1 MWNSLRVRIALL
13 TGAALA
19 NVMATAVMLMSV
31 ESVPGQT
38 VSLPR
43 EWQLLWWI
51 LALLVL
57 GLAWLNLVQFVRPLR
72 ILTGMVQQIG
82 RGNYDAADH
91 PTFAVRELEQL
102 RGTLDQMA
110 HKILEDQTALESY
123 IERLT
128 QVEEHERMQLARALH
143 DGTLQD
149 LVVLDQKADQLRHEL
164 RAFAPAGTERLADI
178 QNLVKKID
186 ATLRQVETELR
197 PPILDDLGLVAC
209 LKEAAQGVQADFQ
222 VTGEERPLS
231 PNCALELLKMVQEV
245 LRNADR
251 HADAEWIEL
260 KVHFSREAVTVTIQD
275 NGVGFQ
281 VPPDRTAFARTH
293 HFGLMDLD
301 QRARKLHAT
310 LEIESAPKSGTRVT
324 IRVPLSTCDR

>member
-13 TGAALA
+13 TLTALA
-19 NVMATAVMLMSV
+19 IVMVTAVSLMATEGVAG
-31 ESVPGQT
+31 PT
-38 VSLPR
+38 VSLPL
-43 EWQLLWWI
+43 EWQLVWWI
-51 LALLVL
+51 LVILVL
-57 GLAWLNLVQFVRPLR
+57 GLAWLSLVQFVRPLR
-72 ILTGMVQQIG
+72 ILTEMVQQIG
-82 RGNYDAADH
+82 RGNYHAAER

-110 HKILEDQTALESY
+110 HKILDDQAALESY

-128 QVEEHERMQLARALH
+128 QVEEHERTQLARALH

-164 RAFAPAGTERLADI
+164 RAFAPAGTERLTDI
-178 QNLVKKID
+178 QNLVQKID
-186 ATLRQVETELR
+186 AALRQVETELR

-209 LKEAAQGVQADFQ
+209 LEEAAKGVGAEFQ
-222 VTGEERPLS
+222 VTGEEQPFSSTR
-231 PNCALELLKMVQEV
+231 ALELLKMVKEV

-260 KVHFSREAVTVTIQD
+260 KVLYSREAVTVTIQD
-275 NGVGFQ
+275 NGVGFE
-281 VPPDRTAFARTH
+281 VPPDRTAFARTR

-301 QRARKLHAT
+301 QCARKIHAT
-310 LEIESAPKSGTRVT
+310 LEIESAPKTGTRVT
-324 IRVPLSTCDR
+324 IRVPLSSDE